1 MKRAS
6 WINVVALG
14 VLVVSAGCGRF
25 AAQPEPS
32 LYDRLG
38 GTPAIT
44 AVVGDFLDA
53 VGKDARVKNQPP
65 PARVPALKQS
75 LVDQVCQATGGPCVY
90 KGRDMKAA
98 HAGMGITP
106 AEFDAVVDDLVKTL
120 DKYKVPAREKDEL
133 LALLAP
139 MRDDIVEAD

>member
-1 MKRAS
+1 MKIAS
-6 WINVVALG
+6 WIKMVAFG
-14 VLVVSAGCGRF
+14 ALVVAGCGRF
-25 AAQPEPS
+25 AAKSEPS

-75 LVDQVCQATGGPCVY
+75 LVDLVCQATGGPCVY

-120 DKYKVPAREKDEL
+120 DKYEVPAREKNEL
-133 LALLAP
+133 LALLGP
-139 MRDDIVEAD
+139 MRGDIVETN

>member
-1 MKRAS
+1 MKIAS
-6 WINVVALG
+6 WIKIVALG
-14 VLVVSAGCGRF
+14 ALVAAGGCGKF
-25 AAQPEPS
+25 AAKSEPS

-44 AVVGDFLDA
+44 AVVGDFLDE

-65 PARVPALKQS
+65 PARVPLLKQS

>member
-14 VLVVSAGCGRF
+14 VLMAAGCSRF

-44 AVVGDFLDA
+44 AVVGDFLEA
-53 VGKDARVKNQPP
+53 VGNDGRVKNQPP

-75 LVDQVCQATGGPCVY
+75 LVDLVCQATGGPCVY

-98 HAGMGITP
+98 HAGMGITQ

-120 DKYKVPAREKDEL
+120 DKYEVPAREKNEL
-133 LALLAP
+133 LAMLAP
-139 MRDDIVEAD
+139 MRDDIVETN

>member
-1 MKRAS
+1 
-6 WINVVALG
+6 VVALG
-14 VLVVSAGCGRF
+14 ALMVAAGCNRF
-25 AAQPEPS
+25 ASQPEPS

-65 PARVPALKQS
+65 PARVPLLKQS
-75 LVDQVCQATGGPCVY
+75 LIDQVCQATGGPCVY

-98 HAGMGITP
+98 HAGMGITQ

-120 DKYKVPAREKDEL
+120 DKYEVPAREKNEL

-139 MRDDIVEAD
+139 MRDDIVETN

>member
-1 MKRAS
+1 MKSAS
-6 WINVVALG
+6 WIHVVALG
-14 VLVVSAGCGRF
+14 ALMVAAGCSRF

-44 AVVGDFLDA
+44 AVVGDFLEA
-53 VGKDARVKNQPP
+53 VGNDGRVKNQPP

-75 LVDQVCQATGGPCVY
+75 LVDLVCQATGGPCVY

-120 DKYKVPAREKDEL
+120 DKYEVPAREKNEL
-133 LALLAP
+133 LALLGP
-139 MRDDIVEAD
+139 MRGDIVETN

>member
-1 MKRAS
+1 MKIAS
-6 WINVVALG
+6 WTTIVALG
-14 VLVVSAGCGRF
+14 ALVVATGCGKF
-25 AAQPEPS
+25 AAKSEPS

-38 GTPAIT
+38 GTPAIA
-44 AVVGDFLDA
+44 AVVGDFLGE
-53 VGKDARVKNQPP
+53 VGKDARVRNQPP
-65 PARVPALKQS
+65 PEHVPALKQS
-75 LVDQVCQATGGPCVY
+75 LVDLVCQAAGGPCVY

-120 DKYKVPAREKDEL
+120 DKYEVPAREKNEL

-139 MRDDIVEAD
+139 MRGDIVEAD

>member
-1 MKRAS
+1 LGAL
-6 WINVVALG
+6 VA
-14 VLVVSAGCGRF
+14 AGCGRF
-25 AAQPEPS
+25 AAKSELS

-44 AVVGDFLDA
+44 AVVGDFLET
-53 VGKDARVKNQPP
+53 VGSDSRVKNQPP
-65 PARVPALKQS
+65 PARVPALTQS
-75 LVDQVCQATGGPCVY
+75 LVDLVCQATGGPCVY

-120 DKYKVPAREKDEL
+120 DKYEVPAREKNEL

-139 MRDDIVEAD
+139 MRGDIVETN